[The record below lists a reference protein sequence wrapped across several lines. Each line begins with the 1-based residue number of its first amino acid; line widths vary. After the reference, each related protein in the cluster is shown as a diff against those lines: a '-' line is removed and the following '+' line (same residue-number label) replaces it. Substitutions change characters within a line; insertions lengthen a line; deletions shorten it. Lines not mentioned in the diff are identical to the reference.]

1 MSSKAVSYYD
11 WTLNF
16 KKNAPNHKSS
26 SHVNEVNTIGMKDD
40 EFKSYIRKWKKRN
53 L

>member
-16 KKNAPNHKSS
+16 KKNAPNH
-26 SHVNEVNTIGMKDD
+26 NTVAEINSIGMKDR
-40 EFKSYIRKWKKRN
+40 EFKDFLRDWKKKN

>member
-16 KKNAPNHKSS
+16 KKNAPNHNSIAEMPEINS
-26 SHVNEVNTIGMKDD
+26 IGMKDR
-40 EFKSYIRKWKKRN
+40 EFKDFLSSWKKKN

>member
-1 MSSKAVSYYD
+1 MSKAASYYD

-26 SHVNEVNTIGMKDD
+26 SNIDELNAIGIKDE
-40 EFKSYIRKWKKRN
+40 EFKGYLKKWKERN

>member
-1 MSSKAVSYYD
+1 MSKAVSYYD

-16 KKNAPNHKSS
+16 KKNAPNHNSPSS
-26 SHVNEVNTIGMKDD
+26 IDEINAIGMKDE
-40 EFKSYIRKWKKRN
+40 EFKGYLKKWKEKN